1 MEKGK
6 LNVFYI
12 DSKLKWGTVLP
23 SAYFT
28 NAAEFFELLD
38 NFLSEI
44 ESKGVSDFSA
54 GVFTKYV
61 AKNGYHILLK
71 KESLATIYMAKRKA
85 LAF

>member
-28 NAAEFFELLD
+28 NATEKEFFELLD

-61 AKNGYHILLK
+61 AKNGYYILTEKSKVLPPY
-71 KESLATIYMAKRKA
+71 IP
-85 LAF
+85 